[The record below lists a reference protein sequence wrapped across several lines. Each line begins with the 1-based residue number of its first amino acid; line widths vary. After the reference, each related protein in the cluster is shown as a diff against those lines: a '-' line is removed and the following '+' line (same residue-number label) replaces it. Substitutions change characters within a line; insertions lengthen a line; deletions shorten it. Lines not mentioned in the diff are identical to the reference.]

1 MAATR
6 VDHSL
11 PAPSARAAELQDR
24 MLVFLRE
31 HVLPAEAVYLA
42 HRRQAGPDD
51 HTVPPVVEELKKQ
64 AQSPGPVEP
73 VPACRVRPD
82 AAGVRADRRAVG
94 LEQRPRP

>member
-1 MAATR
+1 
-6 VDHSL
+6 
-11 PAPSARAAELQDR
+11 

-51 HTVPPVVEELKKQ
+51 HTVPPIVEELKKQ
-64 AQSPGPVEP
+64 AQAQGLWNLFL
-73 VPACRVRPD
+73 ACRVRPD